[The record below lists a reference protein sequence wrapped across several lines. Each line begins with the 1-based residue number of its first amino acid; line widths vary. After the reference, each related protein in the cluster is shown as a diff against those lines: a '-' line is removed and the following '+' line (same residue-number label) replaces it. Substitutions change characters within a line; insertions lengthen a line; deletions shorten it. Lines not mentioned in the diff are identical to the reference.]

1 MILLSVEFFRV
12 PILIILP
19 ANDMLKWTRIKHR
32 IALGRGDSLGF
43 LGRQAPARDAH
54 QHAPN

>member
-1 MILLSVEFFRV
+1 MILLSEFFHV
-12 PILIILP
+12 PILTILP
-19 ANDMLKWTRIKHR
+19 ANDMLKWTRIKHL
-32 IALGRGDSLGF
+32 IASGWGDSLGF